1 MKAGGIKM
9 NEDIVKSLNVYKKQ
23 LNQGYIQIA
32 YVTLMKYLAELKVK
46 FSKIYHTGNISFGYL
61 YYTYFPFSNDFF
73 RARKLRMG
81 IVLNHKELR
90 IELWLMG
97 QNAEIQKKY
106 WELLKESRWIL
117 DKNEMPRYAIL
128 EVILEERINFDQ
140 KEKMTE
146 HIINQS
152 KNLAIDMQ
160 KYLATFDEIS

>member
-1 MKAGGIKM
+1 M
-9 NEDIVKSLNVYKKQ
+9 NNDIIKSLNVYKEQ
-23 LNQGYIQIA
+23 LNQGYIQTA
-32 YVTLMKYLAELKVK
+32 YVALMKYIAELKTN

-61 YYTYFPFSNDFF
+61 DYTYFPFSNEFF
-73 RARKLRMG
+73 RSHKLRMG
-81 IVLNHKELR
+81 IVLNHKKLR

-106 WELLKESRWIL
+106 WELLKESKWNL

-128 EVILEERINFDQ
+128 EVILEEQINFDQ

-152 KNLAIDMQ
+152 KNLALEMQ
-160 KYLATFDEIS
+160 KYLETFDEIS